1 MVNFLVNQIIM
12 QKITI
17 NDIPDSYKDKQ
28 IVIKKLEE
36 LGLL

>member
-1 MVNFLVNQIIM
+1 M